1 MAATKGRSFMNFQDL
16 NTLLDYHYWA
26 RDRMLAVEQLTP
38 DQYTRDLGNSS
49 KSVRDMVVHTYQAE

>member
-1 MAATKGRSFMNFQDL
+1 MNFQDL